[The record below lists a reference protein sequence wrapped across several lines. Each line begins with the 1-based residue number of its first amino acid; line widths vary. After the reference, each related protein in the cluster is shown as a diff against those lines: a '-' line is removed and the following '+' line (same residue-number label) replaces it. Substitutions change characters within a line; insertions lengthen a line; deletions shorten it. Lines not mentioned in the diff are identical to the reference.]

1 MTSLT
6 VRNVS
11 SEIHRALRLRAAEH
25 GRSTEAEMR
34 AILENT
40 VKPPQDLRMGEAMS
54 RIGQR
59 WGLTNDDLDALDQA
73 RQRTPAEPMHIG

>member
-1 MTSLT
+1 MAVLT

-11 SEIHRALRLRAAEH
+11 SEVHRALRLRAAEH
-25 GRSTEAEMR
+25 DRSTEAEVR
-34 AILENT
+34 AILEST
-40 VKPPQDLRMGEAMS
+40 VKPPPPIRMGEAMS

-73 RQRTPAEPMHIG
+73 RQHIPAEPIRIE